1 MSDPTIT
8 FVTAFIE
15 LNEDRTKDRTP
26 ETRIA
31 LFRNIANSGIAICL
45 YVSSKYEQIGKDL
58 EIEYNNIKLMPIINL
73 EDTETYK
80 LITSFNPYLPINR
93 LEYKDTVNYMIVQN
107 AKSELVYNTTLSN
120 PFNTEHFAWIDFSIF
135 HMVNNIDYVM
145 DKLNRIKTQ
154 KFLGTLLLF
163 PSCWSKEKSNQFIFN
178 SYNIYTTINWRFCGS
193 FFIGDKKS
201 LQNMHLLC
209 MNQIPNF
216 IHNTD
221 PTEAKEATKA
231 TEKSTENIDNTI
243 YNNNL
248 KIIAWEI
255 NIWAWLE
262 VKCNWNVDSYQADHN
277 NSILDIP
284 THFFEAENAIEN
296 AIENTIEHISRS
308 NIHKYVDKVIYIN
321 LEHRKDRKIE
331 IETELNNMNIE
342 YERFNAISTPDFGIV
357 GCTQSHLE
365 IFKMAK
371 EKGYKNILIFED
383 DFKFIVSKII
393 FEEQIELLFNSNVSF
408 DICMLGYRLLSTQ
421 ECLEFPFLKKAIN
434 VDTTS
439 AYIIN
444 ESMYD
449 TLIELNSWTLTL
461 LIDTQKHW
469 IYALDQIWKLLQPIS
484 KWYCFNTRIGIQR
497 PSYSDLRKQWD
508 TPDY

>member
-8 FVTAFIE
+8 FVTAFID

-26 ETRIA
+26 ETRLE

-45 YVSSKYEQIGKDL
+45 YVSSKYEQIGKEL

-93 LEYKDTVNYMIVQN
+93 LEHKDTVNYMIVQN
-107 AKSELVYNTTLSN
+107 AKSELVYNTTLCN

-135 HMVNNIDYVM
+135 HMVNNIEYVM
-145 DKLNRIKTQ
+145 DKLHRIKT
-154 KFLGTLLLF
+154 KKLLNTLLLF
-163 PSCWSKEKSNQFIFN
+163 PSCWSKEKSSQFILN

-201 LQNMHLLC
+201 LQDMYLLC
-209 MNQIPNF
+209 RDKIPNF
-216 IHNTD
+216 INNTEHPETPDITEIHN
-221 PTEAKEATKA
+221 
-231 TEKSTENIDNTI
+231 NV

-248 KIIAWEI
+248 NIIAWEI

-262 VKCNWNVDSYQADHN
+262 VKCNWNVDSYHADHN

-284 THFFEAENAIEN
+284 THFFEEETPSDIP
-296 AIENTIEHISRS
+296 IENTIEHITKS

-321 LEHRKDRKIE
+321 LDHRTDRKLE
-331 IETELNNMNIE
+331 IETELNSMCIE
-342 YERFNAISTPDFGIV
+342 YERFNAISNPDFGSV
-357 GCTQSHLE
+357 GCAQSHLQ
-365 IFKMAK
+365 ILQMAK
-371 EKGYKNILIFED
+371 EKGYKNILILED
-383 DFKFIVSKII
+383 DFKFIISKDI
-393 FEEQIELLFNSNVSF
+393 FEEQIHLLFNSNVSF
-408 DICMLGYRLLSTQ
+408 DICMLGYRLLKTE
-421 ECLEFPFLKKAIN
+421 ECLEYTFLKKAIN

-439 AYIIN
+439 GYIISN
-444 ESMYD
+444 SMYD
-449 TLIELNSWTLTL
+449 K
-461 LIDTQKHW
+461 LIDLYDWSIPFLNNTKIHW
-469 IYALDQIWKLLQPIS
+469 IYSIDQIWKILQPIS